1 MSGSYPWFRW
11 YKPRSSGYGVNMQV
25 ASGADLW
32 TWGTIG
38 GNVVGTAALAFSLG
52 LLAGLGLYL
61 WIYRRR

>member
-1 MSGSYPWFRW
+1 
-11 YKPRSSGYGVNMQV
+11 MQV

-38 GNVVGTAALAFSLG
+38 GNVVGEAALTFSLGLLAG